1 MRSLLVLLCGSILA
15 ITAAESDA
23 LAISA
28 AINARFVPYGTILS
42 PVYGSATSNQIIGYS
57 RCGDSAIWTGHHLAA
72 EALRYA
78 STKSPNALVNV
89 RRALAGIQ
97 ILFDVTGTNTLAR
110 CAFPTDSPFGD
121 GMASEEINNG
131 VYHGNIDGKAWTWIG
146 NTSRDQYVGVFFGL
160 TVVWNV
166 VEDAAI
172 QNQVRTLVT
181 RAMDR
186 LLARNWS
193 IVLPYKISTT
203 FLLRPDQQL
212 MLAKLARR
220 VDPDKYNGLYADLSK
235 GAIAMVI
242 PITIDVQDEHS
253 SYFKFNLA
261 YDTFYGLLAQGYAGS
276 DVVIL
281 ARGLY
286 DRVRRTTENHGN
298 AHFNMIDN
306 AIRGQ
311 EDARDA
317 QTRMLLGTWLKR
329 PKRDDFVDLRSK
341 YSSCGAADKACQVL
355 PVDERVRTDFLWQ
368 RSPFLLYGGGTG
380 TIEGPGID
388 YTLPYWMGRFFKVI
402 AD

>member
-1 MRSLLVLLCGSILA
+1 MAVQPATKSSAIPVVGIPQFGLA
-15 ITAAESDA
+15 IT
-23 LAISA
+23 L
-28 AINARFVPYGTILS
+28 L
-42 PVYGSATSNQIIGYS
+42 
-57 RCGDSAIWTGHHLAA
+57 
-72 EALRYA
+72 LRPFA

-97 ILFDVTGTNTLAR
+97 ILFDVTGTDTLAR

-121 GMASEEINNG
+121 DMASEEINNG

-193 IVLPYKISTT
+193 IVLPDKISTT

-220 VDPDKYNGLYADLSK
+220 VNPDKYNGLYADLSK
-235 GAIAMVI
+235 GAIGMVI

-341 YSSCGAADKACQVL
+341 YSSCGASDKACQVL

-368 RSPFLLYGGGTG
+368 RSPLLLYGGGTG

-388 YTLPYWMGRFFKVI
+388 YTLPYWKVRFLKVI

>member
-1 MRSLLVLLCGSILA
+1 MRSLLALLLGLVLPIS
-15 ITAAESDA
+15 AAESDA
-23 LAISA
+23 LAIST

-42 PVYGSATSNQIIGYS
+42 PVYRSATSNEIVGYS

-78 STKSPNALVNV
+78 STKSPAALENV
-89 RRALAGIQ
+89 RTALAGIQ
-97 ILFDVTGTNTLAR
+97 ILFDVTASDTLAR
-110 CAFPTDSPFGD
+110 CAFPVDSPFAA

-131 VYHGNIDGKAWTWIG
+131 VYRGTIDGKAWTWIG
-146 NTSRDQYVGVFFGL
+146 NTSRDQYAGVFFGL

-166 VEDAAI
+166 VADVAI
-172 QNQVRTLVT
+172 QNQVRALVT
-181 RAMDR
+181 RAIDR
-186 LLARNWS
+186 LLAKNWS
-193 IVLPYKISTT
+193 IVLPDKISTT

-220 VDPDKYNGLYADLSK
+220 VDPDKYNELYADLSK
-235 GAIAMVI
+235 GAITMVI
-242 PITIDVQDEHS
+242 PITVDVQDDHS

-276 DVVIL
+276 EVANL

-286 DRVRRTTENHGN
+286 DRVRRTTESHGN

-311 EDARDA
+311 EDGRDA
-317 QTRMLLGTWLKR
+317 QTRTMLATWLKR

-341 YSSCGAADKACQVL
+341 YSSCGPADKACQVL
-355 PVDERVRTDFLWQ
+355 PIDERVRTDFLWQ

-388 YTLPYWMGRFFKVI
+388 YTLPYWMARFFKVI